1 MRNRHAEPSS
11 SSSRLTLAIAV
22 HDVSNCCQIM
32 PGQQRAFAAGDV
44 LQSAQD
50 TDADQGERI

>member
-1 MRNRHAEPSS
+1 
-11 SSSRLTLAIAV
+11 
-22 HDVSNCCQIM
+22 M

-50 TDADQGERI
+50 TDADEGERIWTSDKFISGVC